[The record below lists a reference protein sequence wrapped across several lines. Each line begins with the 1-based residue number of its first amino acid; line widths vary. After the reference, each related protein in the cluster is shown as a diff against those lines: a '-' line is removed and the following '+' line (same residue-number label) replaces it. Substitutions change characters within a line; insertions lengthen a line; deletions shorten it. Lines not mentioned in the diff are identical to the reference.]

1 MLKVIRRAFKSVSV
15 HAHLRYSYSTMG
27 AAGAQTVHTTERLA
41 KLRELMSKNDVS
53 AFVVPSEDQHSSEY
67 LAHCDER
74 RAFISGFNG
83 SAGCSVIT
91 TKEAFLFT
99 DGRYFLQAEQ
109 QLDQNWTLMKQG
121 LPDVPTWQ
129 DFLSK
134 NLENPLRIGIDPTL
148 ISAVDAEN
156 LTKSLS
162 PLGSSLVS
170 LSHNIVDVV
179 WGADRPLRPST
190 GVSYLD
196 TKLSGEGHAQ
206 KLARLRAEL
215 RTKKAAGLVVTML
228 DEVAWLFNLRGA
240 DIDFNPV
247 FFAYAVVTLDA
258 AVLFTD
264 GARLDAGARTA
275 LGDDVEIHAY
285 DEFFA
290 YVKVLEL
297 NEPFL
302 LGDKASL
309 AVAEAMGGKHNY
321 RIERSPVADLKAI
334 KNATELEGFRQC
346 HIRDG
351 AALARY
357 FAWLEEE
364 LVGGREDLTES
375 QAADQLEKYRSELA
389 LFKGLSFPTI
399 SSTGPN
405 GAIIHY
411 SPDPQDCAIVKK
423 EQIYLCD
430 SGAQFL
436 DGTTDV
442 TRTWHFGTPTAEE
455 KRAFTRVLQGHIAI
469 DTAVFPAGT
478 TGYVI
483 DSWARR
489 ALWQDGLDYRHG
501 TGHGVGHFLNVHEGP
516 HGIGVR
522 IAYNS
527 SPLKPGMTV
536 SNGSSSLP
544 SLRLTAVISFPLAEP
559 GYYADG
565 KFGIRIEN
573 IVLVRKADTPNNFG
587 DKGYL
592 GFEHV
597 TMAPIHTKLVDAE
610 LLSKDERAWLN
621 AYHAEVLEK
630 VAPLLKND
638 ERALRW
644 LTKECQAI

>member
-1 MLKVIRRAFKSVSV
+1 
-15 HAHLRYSYSTMG
+15 MG
-27 AAGAQTVHTTERLA
+27 AAGTQTVHTTERLA
-41 KLRELMSKNDVS
+41 KLRELMSKNNVG

-83 SAGCSVIT
+83 SAGCAVIT
-91 TKEAFLFT
+91 TKGAFLFT

-134 NLENPLRIGIDPTL
+134 NLENSLRIGIDPTL

-162 PLGSSLVS
+162 PLGSELVS
-170 LSHNIVDVV
+170 LPHNIVDLV
-179 WGADRPLRPST
+179 WDQDRPSRPNAT
-190 GVSYLD
+190 VSHLD
-196 TKLSGEGHAQ
+196 TKYSGEGHAE
-206 KLARLRAEL
+206 KIARLREEL
-215 RTKKAAGLVVTML
+215 RKKKATGLVVTML

-247 FFAYAVVTLDA
+247 FFAYAVVTMDK
-258 AVLFTD
+258 AVLFTE
-264 GARLDAGARTA
+264 ASRLDAGARTA
-275 LGDDVEIHAY
+275 LGNGVEIHAY

-290 YVKVLEL
+290 YLKALPEQLQL
-297 NEPFL
+297 NKDSVSHAFSGVPRAHTLPIKPFL

-309 AVAEAMGGKHNY
+309 AVAEAMGGKPNY
-321 RIERSPVADLKAI
+321 TIDRSPIADLKAI
-334 KNATELEGFRQC
+334 KNVTELEGFRQC

-389 LFKGLSFPTI
+389 MFKGLSFPTI

-411 SPDPQDCAIVKK
+411 SPDPKDCAIVKK

-430 SGAQFL
+430 SG

-469 DTAVFPAGT
+469 DAAVFPAGT

-501 TGHGVGHFLNVHEGP
+501 TGHGVGHFLNVHE
-516 HGIGVR
+516 
-522 IAYNS
+522 
-527 SPLKPGMTV
+527 
-536 SNGSSSLP
+536 
-544 SLRLTAVISFPLAEP
+544 EP

-565 KFGIRIEN
+565 KFGIRLEN

>member
-1 MLKVIRRAFKSVSV
+1 
-15 HAHLRYSYSTMG
+15 MG

-41 KLRELMSKNDVS
+41 KLRELMSKNDVG

-83 SAGCSVIT
+83 SAGCAVIT
-91 TKEAFLFT
+91 TKGAFLFT

-109 QLDQNWTLMKQG
+109 QLDQYVYCTRSLVVTNSLQE
-121 LPDVPTWQ
+121 LDVDETRPARRT
-129 DFLSK
+129 DMARLSVK
-134 NLENPLRIGIDPTL
+134 ENSLRIGIDPTL

-170 LSHNIVDVV
+170 LPHNIVDLV
-179 WGADRPLRPST
+179 WHKDRPSRPNAT
-190 GVSYLD
+190 VSHLD
-196 TKLSGEGHAQ
+196 TKYSGEGHVE
-206 KLARLRAEL
+206 KIARLREEL
-215 RTKKAAGLVVTML
+215 RKKKAKGLVVTML

-247 FFAYAVVTLDA
+247 FFAYAVVTMDK
-258 AVLFTD
+258 AVLFTE
-264 GARLDAGARTA
+264 ASRLDAGARTE
-275 LGDDVEIHAY
+275 LGNDVEIHAY

-290 YVKVLEL
+290 YLKALPEQLQL
-297 NEPFL
+297 NKDSPFL

-309 AVAEAMGGKHNY
+309 AVAEAMGGKSNY
-321 RIERSPVADLKAI
+321 TIDRSPIADLKAI
-334 KNATELEGFRQC
+334 KNGTELEGFRQC

-357 FAWLEEE
+357 FAWLEAE

-389 LFKGLSFPTI
+389 MFKGLSFPTI

-455 KRAFTRVLQGHIAI
+455 RRAFTRVLQGHIAI
-469 DTAVFPAGT
+469 DAAVFPVGT

-489 ALWQDGLDYRHG
+489 ALWRDGLDYRHG

-522 IAYNS
+522 IAYNN

-536 SNGSSSLP
+536 SN
-544 SLRLTAVISFPLAEP
+544 EP

-573 IVLVRKADTPNNFG
+573 IVLVRKADTPHNFG
-587 DKGYL
+587 EKGYL

-597 TMAPIHTKLVDAE
+597 TMAPIHTKLVDAD
-610 LLSKDERAWLN
+610 LLSTEERAWLN

-630 VAPLLKND
+630 VTPLLKND